1 MENLINACVKIYAD
15 FQNTSNGIT
24 QNHIDAQEGIV
35 NYSDDKD
42 IRILD
47 NEPLIENK
55 KLNMLM
61 TKTKT
66 RAEEDDEL

>member
-1 MENLINACVKIYAD
+1 MKQEAFIIKFKENKGDDICYGD
-15 FQNTSNGIT
+15 
-24 QNHIDAQEGIV
+24 
-35 NYSDDKD
+35 YSDDKD

-55 KLNMLM
+55 KLNILM

-66 RAEEDDEL
+66 REEEDDEL